1 MSFGAGVLK
10 GLIVTFKNMWTSY
23 STPRFQDGGV
33 TTLLYPEEKPDLR
46 ENFRQFPFLIYDGTE
61 PMGDIRCTA
70 CKICEQECPPQ
81 CIFII
86 QEKDEKG
93 KPVQRPKV
101 FDIDMSICMSCQI
114 CAEVCPFEAIRMD
127 HDFELSEYGRFE
139 QLYYRMDKLLKP
151 NSYYHSIKP
160 TDATLDDAAVKAREE
175 KKRAAEEKRKAVAAA
190 KAAEAK
196 AAAEAKPA
204 AAPEAKPAPAGDE
217 SVPVKR
223 PSPPTQPTPEPS
235 TGGAS

>member
-10 GLIVTFKNMWTSY
+10 GLVVTFKNMWTSY
-23 STPRFQDGGV
+23 TTPRFQSGGV
-33 TTLLYPEEKPDLR
+33 TTLLYPEEKPQLR
-46 ENFRQFPFLIYDGTE
+46 ENFRQFPFLIYDGDD
-61 PMGDIRCTA
+61 PMGGIRCTA

-86 QEKDEKG
+86 QEKDERG

-127 HDFELSEYGRFE
+127 HDFELSEYGRFSE
-139 QLYYRMDKLLKP
+139 LYYRMDRLLKP
-151 NSYYHSIKP
+151 NTYYHSIKP
-160 TDATLDDAAVKAREE
+160 TDATADDAAVRAREE
-175 KKRAAEEKRKAVAAA
+175 KKRAAEEKRRAAAAA

-196 AAAEAKPA
+196 AAEAKA
-204 AAPEAKPAPAGDE
+204 AADAAPAPAASAGDAVVAPRPAPASQPPSE
-217 SVPVKR
+217 S
-223 PSPPTQPTPEPS
+223 SP
-235 TGGAS
+235 GGLG